1 MNVFRI
7 RLSLQEKR
15 EVLVAAGQLALIAAD
30 GAAQSA
36 ISRFTVL
43 VMPDKHR
50 IVEIC

>member
-1 MNVFRI
+1 MNVLRI

-15 EVLVAAGQLALIAAD
+15 EAFVAAGQFAFVAAD
-30 GAAQSA
+30 GAAQST

>member
-1 MNVFRI
+1 MNVLCI
-7 RLSLQEKR
+7 WLSLQEKR
-15 EVLVAAGQLALIAAD
+15 EVLVAAGQFAFVAAD
-30 GAAQSA
+30 GAAQST